1 MLWRTAL
8 ASPAQDVINGNKWT
22 LNLRKR
28 EKEASQSTRECLSI
42 PASHPKHRR
51 NPRQCNYSTP
61 IRRLNQPLIP
71 CRSDGAE
78 GCFMAR
84 CQSIYRGL
92 MSMKTVL
99 RIVVLS
105 VVAFVSSMSDSQ
117 AAGPGGCPPWRPCG
131 PGNSFGGNRLLPQGG
146 FGADFRPSCATHDAC
161 LASGRSRRE
170 CDREFY
176 NSMNCACENSR
187 HPFLCRVRA
196 FRYYAGVR
204 LFGGLYY

>member
-1 MLWRTAL
+1 MSEDT
-8 ASPAQDVINGNKWT
+8 
-22 LNLRKR
+22 RK
-28 EKEASQSTRECLSI
+28 CLKFS
-42 PASHPKHRR
+42 AHRKHRKT
-51 NPRQCNYSTP
+51 PTQHNYPIP
-61 IRRLNQPLIP
+61 IRRLNQPLIT
-71 CRSDGAE
+71 CRYDGAK
-78 GCFMAR
+78 GCLMAR

-92 MSMKTVL
+92 MSMKTIV

-105 VVAFVSSMSDSQ
+105 VVAFFSCMSDSQ

-176 NSMNCACENSR
+176 NSMNCACESSR
-187 HPFLCRVRA
+187 HPFLCRMRA

>member
-1 MLWRTAL
+1 MRSEKRPRIAGPY
-8 ASPAQDVINGNKWT
+8 AIKAIKRM
-22 LNLRKR
+22 LNLCQKGKPGVARH
-28 EKEASQSTRECLSI
+28 EEI
-42 PASHPKHRR
+42 PEVFGTHRKHRK
-51 NPRQCNYSTP
+51 NPTQCNYPIP
-61 IRRLNQPLIP
+61 IRRPNQALIT
-71 CRSDGAE
+71 CRYDGAK
-78 GCFMAR
+78 GCFMAG

-92 MSMKTVL
+92 MSMKTIV

-105 VVAFVSSMSDSQ
+105 VVAFISCMSDSQ

-176 NSMNCACENSR
+176 NSMNCACESSR
-187 HPFLCRVRA
+187 HPFLCRMRA

>member
-1 MLWRTAL
+1 MPKGKNRA
-8 ASPAQDVINGNKWT
+8 ARCVSK
-22 LNLRKR
+22 
-28 EKEASQSTRECLSI
+28 CLSSLVLHGQ
-42 PASHPKHRR
+42 PRQDPRQR
-51 NPRQCNYSTP
+51 NPPRL
-61 IRRLNQPLIP
+61 IRRPEHPLIP
-71 CRSDGAE
+71 CRNDGAK
-78 GCFMAR
+78 GSFMAR
-84 CQSIYRGL
+84 RQVIYRGL
-92 MSMKTVL
+92 MSMKTIV

-176 NSMNCACENSR
+176 NSMNCACESSR